1 MNTMTARG
9 LSLAVVVAV
18 WTAISHTQNLPL
30 SLWPVL
36 VRLGGFLRSAAGRGP
51 EPRDGG
57 ARRPARARGVL
68 RHGSLPHPQTVRRQA
83 DEYHDRPRVELSS
96 GGGCLDGD
104 LPHAEPA
111 PVLVAGARRPGVL
124 PRRRRRDPRAPEVPG
139 GRGLRR
145 GVGVGVRRGVS
156 RARTAG
162 YRGRAR
168 ARRRRG

>member
-1 MNTMTARG
+1 MIRRPPRSTLFPYTTLFRSAG
-9 LSLAVVVAV
+9 VVAHGSRR
-18 WTAISHTQNLPL
+18 AGAALPGRAARQD
-30 SLWPVL
+30 SRDFQTPVPEGYRPVPRGPRRPRVL
-36 VRLGGFLRSAAGRGP
+36 AAGRGP

-111 PVLVAGARRPGVL
+111 PVLVAGGPPPRGPPPRP
-124 PRRRRRDPRAPEVPG
+124 R
-139 GRGLRR
+139 
-145 GVGVGVRRGVS
+145 
-156 RARTAG
+156 
-162 YRGRAR
+162 
-168 ARRRRG
+168 